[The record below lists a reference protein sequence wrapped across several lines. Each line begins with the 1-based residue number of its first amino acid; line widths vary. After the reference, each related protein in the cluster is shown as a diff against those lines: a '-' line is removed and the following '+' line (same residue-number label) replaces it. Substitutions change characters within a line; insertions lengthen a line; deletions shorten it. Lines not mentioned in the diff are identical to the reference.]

1 MLCPT
6 NKLQSVTVLDAGSVI
21 PDLIRD
27 RHDGQKSKAVL
38 NYGTACCTGM
48 TGGQH
53 VSDLPE
59 ISRFKSK
66 PGSVLWH

>member
-1 MLCPT
+1 M
-6 NKLQSVTVLDAGSVI
+6 
-21 PDLIRD
+21 PDRV

-38 NYGTACCTGM
+38 NYDTACCKGM

-53 VSDLPE
+53 DSDLPE